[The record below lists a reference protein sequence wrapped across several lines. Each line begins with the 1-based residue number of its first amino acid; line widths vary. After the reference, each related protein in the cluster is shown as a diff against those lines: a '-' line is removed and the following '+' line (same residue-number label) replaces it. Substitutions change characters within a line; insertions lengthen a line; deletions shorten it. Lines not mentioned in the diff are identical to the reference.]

1 MPQHF
6 SYLAT
11 ARLRLANARDDR
23 APGAAITVDLCGH
36 WEHEGPCRWPHRTDA
51 RRKGD
56 LLEITT
62 RFETDPEDEPEVRR
76 RIEAV
81 LARGELKGPDG
92 RTTSWERVSAQD

>member
-6 SYLAT
+6 SYVAT
-11 ARLRLANARDDR
+11 ASLRLADARDDR

-36 WEHEGPCRWPHRTDA
+36 WEHEGPCRWPHRTDSSP
-51 RRKGD
+51 KGD

-62 RFETDPEDEPEVRR
+62 RFEADPEDELEVRR

-81 LARGELKGPDG
+81 LARGELEGPDG
-92 RTTSWERVSAQD
+92 RITSWERVSAQD